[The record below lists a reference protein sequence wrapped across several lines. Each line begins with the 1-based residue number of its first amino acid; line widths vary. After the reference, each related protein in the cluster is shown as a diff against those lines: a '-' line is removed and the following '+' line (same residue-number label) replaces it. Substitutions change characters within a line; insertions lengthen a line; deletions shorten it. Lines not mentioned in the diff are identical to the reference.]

1 MMKLLK
7 YVNFLLI
14 AVLSLVLF
22 GCDGH
27 SDDPTLPPSA
37 DGLEQNLDYNEDGTF
52 NEDYIDNVTLNV
64 WSVIGAPDKTTWE
77 NLIREFN
84 IEYDGKIK
92 VNLISHGH
100 EVFYTSL
107 ENTKV
112 NNPDEF
118 PDVVIMHNEKTIQY
132 AADGYFYAV
141 DDLIDAVKIDYSF
154 DQVYDNI
161 ERTTIHEGKHYGIPM
176 DAHGYLTNIRQD
188 IIKKNE
194 LGFDNNTRFVQQT
207 YAEYQTLLEGLYA
220 KAQDGSLWVRNIAS
234 ENDHSWYK
242 IGEGNNKLVAE
253 RVVTKENFSPAFMFN
268 PENEILTALYVNG
281 GSLLDAS
288 GKVNF
293 HNNTLFQKY
302 LTDIVNRFNSGLYGD
317 AGGGV
322 KDFVFPQGKTVMFS
336 EGPWWVANSYDGL
349 WNNSELTKAGEKGV
363 TAEDAADPV
372 YSHPYVV
379 SRATWLA
386 QEGAPAENANKWYG
400 NGHVITY
407 TNKIKDLEKAAAALV
422 FAKWVTQGKDGNGDY
437 NLAKWAN
444 AGHLPAW
451 KNVYDSDSYRAIA
464 ANNMTL
470 QALGDPANIIS
481 LESTKY
487 ATYLTT
493 GVVGAVGD
501 VHAQLLDANAGGCN
515 AAQALEI
522 LRSKASLTQETI
534 DMMSWF

>member
-27 SDDPTLPPSA
+27 SDDSNLPPSA

-194 LGFDNNTRFVQQT
+194 LGFDGNTRFIPESK
-207 YAEYQTLLEGLYA
+207 AEYETLLQGLRDKADAGELWTRDINKGANHEWKKANASSFYPSFMQSTDPDGLSALYA
-220 KAQDGSLWVRNIAS
+220 
-234 ENDHSWYK
+234 
-242 IGEGNNKLVAE
+242 
-253 RVVTKENFSPAFMFN
+253 
-268 PENEILTALYVNG
+268 NG
-281 GSLLDAS
+281 GSLLDETQTT
-288 GKVNF
+288 V
-293 HNNTLFQKY
+293 KY
-302 LTDIVNRFNSGLYGD
+302 NQNEGFMTYVTDQVARFNNRLMGD
-317 AGGGV
+317 GTATAMFGV
-322 KDFVFPQGKTVMFS
+322 GNTVMFS
-336 EGPWWVANSYDGL
+336 EGPWYVSQQFDGMY
-349 WNNSELTKAGEKGV
+349 NNSELTRTGLGV

-372 YSHPYVV
+372 YSRPYVA
-379 SRATWLA
+379 SHPKDWWTL
-386 QEGAPAENANKWYG
+386 EENMDLDTAGKWYG
-400 NGHVITY
+400 NGHSISITRECKSLK
-407 TNKIKDLEKAAAALV
+407 KIAAALV
-422 FAKWVTQGKDGNGDY
+422 FAHWYTQELDVNGEKH
-437 NLAKWAN
+437 NLTTWCSS
-444 AGHLPAW
+444 GHVPAW
-451 KNVYDSDSYRAIA
+451 KNVYESEDYKAEYAD
-464 ANNMTL
+464 NMTL
-470 QALGDPANIIS
+470 RALGDPADIMAMEG
-481 LESTKY
+481 LVYE
-487 ATYLTT
+487 TT
-493 GVVGAVGD
+493 VF
-501 VHAQLLDANAGGCN
+501 N
-515 AAQALEI
+515 
-522 LRSKASLTQETI
+522 SLTGAISSAQTEIKGGKSTI
-534 DMMSWF
+534 ESVTKIVNDTASSLQQMLEMMNEEEL